1 MNEKP
6 PATHSQLLDIAQRAC
21 MQAGAAVLDHY
32 QAQDFTAYTKDDA
45 SPVTSADYLANE
57 IIQNVLQRGTPNIP
71 IMSEESALLPL
82 KQRQD
87 WARYWLIDPI
97 DGTQEFI
104 AGSGDFAVNI
114 ALIEQNTPILGCI
127 YWPCQMTMY
136 FARKGYGAYKSTPCG
151 EQKISINRL
160 LAPDTDALTLA
171 VSRRQVPFWVKNKL
185 DHSRRYE
192 SVALGSCSLKTCLI
206 AEGKADFYVR
216 VGETGEWDTGASQCI
231 LHEAGGRITALDF
244 QPLSYNRREILTNPN
259 FVAMGDPAVDWH
271 SVIVTV

>member
-6 PATHSQLLDIAQRAC
+6 PATPSELLDIAKRAC
-21 MQAGAAVLDHY
+21 MQAGAAVLDNY
-32 QAQDFTAYTKDDA
+32 QAQDFTAYQKDDA

-57 IIQNVLQRGTPNIP
+57 IIQSVLQRCTPDIP

-82 KQRQD
+82 QQRQN
-87 WARYWLIDPI
+87 WSRYWLIDPI

-114 ALIEQNTPILGCI
+114 ALIEQNIPVLGCI

-136 FARKGYGAYKSTPCG
+136 FATQGQGAYKSTPGG
-151 EQKISINRL
+151 EQKISIKRL
-160 LAPDTDALTLA
+160 LAPDTDPLTLA
-171 VSRRQVPFWVKNKL
+171 ISRRQAPSWVKNKL
-185 DHSRRYE
+185 GKSRQYE
-192 SVALGSCSLKTCLI
+192 SIALGSCSLKTCLI
-206 AEGKADFYVR
+206 AEGKADLYVR

-244 QPLSYNRREILTNPN
+244 QPLSYNRREILINPN
-259 FVAMGDPAVDWH
+259 FIAMGDPAVDWH
-271 SVIVTV
+271 SVIATD